1 MIKPFLTTMFSRIL
15 TGTLLLFTLAASA
28 TAADIPSEVTLF
40 KNVNVFDGK
49 SEKLLKGYDV
59 LVVGNLIKQVAKN
72 IPSSGTYEMDVK
84 TGGYK
89 SVQMPGLEDNYASGY
104 TVLTYEEEK
113 TVKQQVPVTIID
125 GGGRTLTPGFID
137 THIHLTLVGGGCL

>member
-1 MIKPFLTTMFSRIL
+1 MGKLKNIL
-15 TGTLLLFTLAASA
+15 TWFALTAMLTLSA
-28 TAADIPSEVTLF
+28 TAADVPSEVTLL
-40 KNVNVFDGK
+40 KNVNIFDGN
-49 SEKLLKGYDV
+49 SEKLLEGYDV
-59 LVVGNLIKQVAKN
+59 LVVGNLIKQVAKD
-72 IPSSGTYEMDVK
+72 IPSSGTYEMDAK

-137 THIHLTLVGGGCL
+137 MHIHLTLVGGGYL